1 MMTIE
6 DMKLRY
12 PNAID
17 LTKENAKE
25 VILQS
30 VKAFSLAKKIA
41 ALYYDK
47 WLAEHQAELE
57 DVGEFHTPEE
67 YIKAMKDNLM
77 FEEGR
82 EEICVILE
90 KIISDSE
97 VEEFRKTAMECKEE
111 LTKL

>member
-1 MMTIE
+1 MTVE

-12 PNAID
+12 PNAKD

-30 VKAFSLAKKIA
+30 VKAFSLAKKIS

-47 WLAEHQAELE
+47 WLAEHQTELG
-57 DVGEFHTPEE
+57 DLDEFHTPEE

-77 FEEGR
+77 TEEGR
-82 EEICVILE
+82 EEIRVILE
-90 KIISDSE
+90 KIISDTD
-97 VEEFRKTAMECKEE
+97 VEEFHKTAIECKEE
-111 LTKL
+111 LLKL